1 MIEPAHAR
9 CKSSSK
15 LGFCSLTRS
24 FHLSPFTFH
33 FILTMLDNLKKYRI
47 ILASASPRRR
57 ELLAGLDVDFVVRT
71 LPDVDESFPADLQ
84 GGDIPLY
91 ISKKKAD
98 AYRPV
103 MTDEELV
110 ITADTIVW
118 LDGAALGKPVD
129 EADARRMLRSMSGKT
144 HSVFT
149 GVTIT
154 TKEEQRCFVAQSD
167 VTFANLTDDEIE
179 YYVNRYKPMD
189 KAGSY
194 GVQEWI
200 GYIGITGINGS
211 YFNVMGL
218 PVQRLYCELGK
229 VR

>member
-1 MIEPAHAR
+1 
-9 CKSSSK
+9 
-15 LGFCSLTRS
+15 
-24 FHLSPFTFH
+24 
-33 FILTMLDNLKKYRI
+33 MLDNLKKYKV

-57 ELLAGLDVDFVVRT
+57 ELLGGIDIDFVVRA
-71 LPDVDESFPADLQ
+71 LPDVDESFPAELK
-84 GGDIPLY
+84 GGEIPLY

-103 MTDEELV
+103 MADDELV

-118 LDGAALGKPVD
+118 LDGVALGKPTD
-129 EADARRMLRSMSGKT
+129 EADARRMLRTMSGKA

-149 GVTIT
+149 GVTVT
-154 TKEEQRCFVAQSD
+154 TKELQRCFVAQSD
-167 VTFANLTDDEIE
+167 VTFAALTDEEIE
-179 YYVNRYKPMD
+179 YYVEKYRPMD

-200 GYIGITGINGS
+200 GYIGITGIVGS

-218 PVQRLYCELGK
+218 PVQRLYNELK
-229 VR
+229 TIP

>member
-1 MIEPAHAR
+1 
-9 CKSSSK
+9 
-15 LGFCSLTRS
+15 
-24 FHLSPFTFH
+24 
-33 FILTMLDNLKKYRI
+33 MLDNLNRYKVV
-47 ILASASPRRR
+47 LASASPRRR
-57 ELLAGLDVDFVVRT
+57 ELLAGLDIDFEVRT
-71 LPDVDESFPADLQ
+71 LPDVDESFPTTLQ

-98 AYRPV
+98 AYRPI
-103 MTDEELV
+103 MADDELV

-118 LDGAALGKPVD
+118 LDGKALGKPTD
-129 EADARRMLRSMSGKT
+129 EADARRMLRDMSGKT

-154 TKEEQRCFVAQSD
+154 TKGEQHCFVAQSD
-167 VTFANLTDDEIE
+167 VTFATLADDEID
-179 YYVNRYKPMD
+179 YYINKYRPMD

-200 GYIGITGINGS
+200 GYIGIEKISGS

-218 PVQRLYCELGK
+218 PVQRLYSELRT
-229 VR
+229 VL